1 MIHIPEIKKDNKQQ
15 SPVYTR
21 DTIMEMF
28 SISKTT
34 LHRWITMYG
43 CPYHKVNRRVFSGQM
58 SSILGSILTKFN
70 RRIKM
75 TNLSISTPT

>member
-1 MIHIPEIKKDNKQQ
+1 MIHIPEIKKDKKQQ

-34 LHRWITMYG
+34 LWRWVTMYG
-43 CPYHKVNRRVFSGQM
+43 LPFYKVNRRVFFK
-58 SSILGSILTKFN
+58 TDEFN
-70 RRIKM
+70 TWFNTYKIQKQ
-75 TNLSISTPT
+75 N

>member
-21 DTIMEMF
+21 DTIMEMY

-34 LHRWITMYG
+34 LHRWITLYG
-43 CPYHKVNRRVFSGQM
+43 LPYLKVNRRVFFK
-58 SSILGSILTKFN
+58 TDEFN
-70 RRIKM
+70 TWFNTYKVQKE
-75 TNLSISTPT
+75 N

>member
-21 DTIMEMF
+21 DTIMEMY

-34 LHRWITMYG
+34 LWRWVTMYG
-43 CPYHKVNRRVFSGQM
+43 LPFYKVNRRVFFK
-58 SSILGSILTKFN
+58 TDEFHTWFN
-70 RRIKM
+70 TYKVQK
-75 TNLSISTPT
+75 

>member
-1 MIHIPEIKKDNKQQ
+1 MIHIPEIKKDKKQQ

-43 CPYHKVNRRVFSGQM
+43 CPYHKVNRRVFFK
-58 SSILGSILTKFN
+58 TDDFN
-70 RRIKM
+70 TWFNTYKVQQE
-75 TNLSISTPT
+75 N

>member
-21 DTIMEMF
+21 DTIMEMY

-34 LHRWITMYG
+34 LWRWVTMYG
-43 CPYHKVNRRVFSGQM
+43 LPFYKVNRRVFFK
-58 SSILGSILTKFN
+58 TDEFHNWFN
-70 RRIKM
+70 TYKVQK
-75 TNLSISTPT
+75 

>member
-21 DTIMEMF
+21 DTIMEMY

-34 LHRWITMYG
+34 LWRWVTMYG
-43 CPYHKVNRRVFSGQM
+43 LPFYKVNRRVFFK
-58 SSILGSILTKFN
+58 TDEFN
-70 RRIKM
+70 TWFNTYKVQK
-75 TNLSISTPT
+75 

>member
-21 DTIMEMF
+21 DTIMEMY

-34 LHRWITMYG
+34 LWRWVTMYG
-43 CPYHKVNRRVFSGQM
+43 LPFYKVNRRVFFK
-58 SSILGSILTKFN
+58 TDEFN
-70 RRIKM
+70 NWFNTYKVQK
-75 TNLSISTPT
+75 

>member
-1 MIHIPEIKKDNKQQ
+1 MIHFPKLEEDKKQQ
-15 SPVYTR
+15 SPIYTR

-43 CPYHKVNRRVFSGQM
+43 LPYHKVNRRVFFK
-58 SSILGSILTKFN
+58 TDEFN
-70 RRIKM
+70 TWFNTYKVQQE
-75 TNLSISTPT
+75 N